1 MSRYRTCKTLSIEQQ
16 AYIAGLIDGEGT
28 VTLSR
33 KHKNDMRQL
42 AISVSSTEKQL
53 LDYILN
59 ASGVG
64 KITGK
69 KTYRAHHLP
78 SFTYTAYNR
87 QALALLEQVSP
98 YLLSYKAKR
107 AQLVLEEYLE
117 LTPRNGKYDE
127 SALLAKTE
135 FEKQFFELKADMRAT
150 TDEIN

>member
-87 QALALLEQVSP
+87 RVITESGVS
-98 YLLSYKAKR
+98 
-107 AQLVLEEYLE
+107 V
-117 LTPRNGKYDE
+117 G
-127 SALLAKTE
+127 
-135 FEKQFFELKADMRAT
+135 
-150 TDEIN
+150 